1 MMAIEL
7 CRQFPELESIH
18 IKVLYRRIRRSCH
31 SNDIVIRRVTH
42 AAQNHEYNQSVMDN
56 WVHYVNQQI
65 KMNKYTADCIV
76 NYDQTNI
83 YFDVSSPNTLE
94 KKGAKSVS
102 MKNTGCSLRCTVI
115 LAVTLSGIKLPAFVI
130 FKGAVDGRIMREFT
144 DPALGYP
151 QSIVYSV

>member
-1 MMAIEL
+1 MVALKLLKQRTRHTGAASTLGGEAIEFLKNYYEERREQGHVITITMMAIEL

-18 IKVLYRRIRRSCH
+18 IKVLYRRVRRFCH

-83 YFDVSSPNTLE
+83 YFDVSSPNT
-94 KKGAKSVS
+94 
-102 MKNTGCSLRCTVI
+102 
-115 LAVTLSGIKLPAFVI
+115 
-130 FKGAVDGRIMREFT
+130 
-144 DPALGYP
+144 
-151 QSIVYSV
+151 